1 MTRDELRKRL
11 IDAGL
16 PEEVVDVKLKS
27 LSDSD
32 LARMK
37 DIPVAL
43 VEDFGSE
50 GGKDGENEDSGASK
64 IYEMNMDDLVG
75 AFSKAVVDVLKDAE
89 IGVTETELEAD
100 VPGLDELLA
109 EVRAVKEQLEQQN
122 AVLGEL
128 LKDEDARIKDKLG
141 DLSAAQRLRIRY
153 TAGSSQAAQDK
164 DKGEELPTTGDAVID
179 GSGKAYESITAMLYG
194 G

>member
-1 MTRDELRKRL
+1 
-11 IDAGL
+11 
-16 PEEVVDVKLKS
+16 VVDVKLKS

-43 VEDFGSE
+43 VENVSNE

-64 IYEMNMDDLVG
+64 IYEMNMDDLVS

-179 GSGKAYESITAMLYG
+179 GSGKAYESLTAMLYG